1 MPFDATSDGGSGGGG
16 GPSLTGKL
24 LIAMPSMNDPRFRRT
39 VIYICAHSP
48 DGALGLIINKHAGQI
63 SFPDLLEQ
71 LDMKCA
77 PGTEHIRI
85 QLGGPVETG
94 RGFILHTDDYF
105 LDGVTL
111 PVREHVGLTTSLDI
125 LRDMAQGRGPQKAL
139 VALGYS
145 GWGPG
150 QLEYEIRANAWLP
163 CDADSDL
170 IFSASLD
177 TKWDAALARL
187 GINPGNLSGDS
198 GRA

>member
-1 MPFDATSDGGSGGGG
+1 MPFDATPGGGG
-16 GPSLTGKL
+16 GPSLAGKL
-24 LIAMPSMNDPRFRRT
+24 LIAMPNMGDLRFKRT
-39 VIYICAHSP
+39 VIYLCAHSP

-105 LDGVTL
+105 LKGVTM
-111 PVREHVGLTTSLDI
+111 PVREHVGLTTSMDI
-125 LRDMAQGRGPQKAL
+125 LRDMAEGRGPQKVL

-150 QLEYEIRANAWLP
+150 QLEYEIQGNAWLH
-163 CDADSDL
+163 CNADTDL
-170 IFSASLD
+170 VFSTSLEG
-177 TKWDAALARL
+177 KWDAALAKL
-187 GINPGNLSGDS
+187 GINPGNLSGTS

>member
-1 MPFDATSDGGSGGGG
+1 MPFDATPGGGGG
-16 GPSLTGKL
+16 GPSLAGKL
-24 LIAMPSMNDPRFRRT
+24 LIAMPNMGDLRFRRT
-39 VIYICAHSP
+39 VIYMCAHSP

-105 LDGVTL
+105 LKGVTM
-111 PVREHVGLTTSLDI
+111 PVREHVGLTTSMDI
-125 LRDMAQGRGPQKAL
+125 LRDMAEGRGPQKVL

-150 QLEYEIRANAWLP
+150 QLEYEIQGNAWLH
-163 CDADSDL
+163 CNADTDL
-170 IFSASLD
+170 IFSTSLEG
-177 TKWDAALARL
+177 KWDAALAKL
-187 GINPGNLSGDS
+187 GINPGNLSGTS

>member
-1 MPFDATSDGGSGGGG
+1 MPFDATPGGGG
-16 GPSLTGKL
+16 GPSLAGKL
-24 LIAMPSMNDPRFRRT
+24 LIAMPNMGDPRFKRT
-39 VIYICAHSP
+39 VIYLCAHSP

-71 LDMKCA
+71 LDMKCT

-94 RGFILHTDDYF
+94 RGFILHSDDYF
-105 LDGVTL
+105 LKGVTM
-111 PVREHVGLTTSLDI
+111 PVREHVGLTTSMDI
-125 LRDMAQGRGPQKAL
+125 LRDMAEGRGPQKVL

-150 QLEYEIRANAWLP
+150 QLEHEIQANAWLY
-163 CDADSDL
+163 CDADNDI
-170 IFSASLD
+170 IFSAD
-177 TKWDAALARL
+177 METKWARALARL
-187 GINPGNLSGDS
+187 GINPANLSGEG

>member
-1 MPFDATSDGGSGGGG
+1 MPFDATPGGGGGGG
-16 GPSLTGKL
+16 GPSLAGKL
-24 LIAMPSMNDPRFRRT
+24 LIAMPNMNDPRFRRT
-39 VIYICAHSP
+39 VIYMCAHSP

-77 PGTEHIRI
+77 PGTEHIRV

-105 LDGVTL
+105 LKGVTL
-111 PVREHVGLTTSLDI
+111 PVKEHVGLTTSLDI
-125 LRDMAQGRGPQKAL
+125 LRDMAEGRGPQKVL

-150 QLEYEIRANAWLP
+150 QLEYEIQANAWLH
-163 CDADSDL
+163 CDADTDL
-170 IFSASLD
+170 IFSTSLE

-187 GINPGNLSGDS
+187 GINPGNLSGES

>member
-1 MPFDATSDGGSGGGG
+1 MPFDVTPGGGG
-16 GPSLTGKL
+16 GPSLAGKL
-24 LIAMPSMNDPRFRRT
+24 LIAMPNMGDLRFRRT
-39 VIYICAHSP
+39 VIYMCAHSP

-105 LDGVTL
+105 LKGVTM
-111 PVREHVGLTTSLDI
+111 PVREHVGLTTSMDI
-125 LRDMAQGRGPQKAL
+125 LRDMAEGRGPQKVL

-150 QLEYEIRANAWLP
+150 QLEYEIQGNAWLH
-163 CDADSDL
+163 CNADTDL
-170 IFSASLD
+170 IFSASLEG
-177 TKWDAALARL
+177 KWDAALAKL
-187 GINPGNLSGDS
+187 GINPGNLSGTS

>member
-1 MPFDATSDGGSGGGG
+1 MPFDATPDGGGGRG
-16 GPSLTGKL
+16 GPSLAGKL
-24 LIAMPSMNDPRFRRT
+24 LIAMPNMGDPRFRRT
-39 VIYICAHSP
+39 VIYMCAHSP

-71 LDMKCA
+71 LDMQCA

-105 LDGVTL
+105 LPGVTM

-125 LRDMAQGRGPQKAL
+125 LRDMAGGKGPQKVL

-150 QLEYEIRANAWLP
+150 QLEYEIQANAWLH
-163 CDADSDL
+163 CNADADL
-170 IFSASLD
+170 IFSASLE

-187 GINPGNLSGDS
+187 GINPGNLSGAS
-198 GRA
+198 GHA

>member
-1 MPFDATSDGGSGGGG
+1 MPFDATPGRGGGWS
-16 GPSLTGKL
+16 GPSLAGKM
-24 LIAMPSMNDPRFRRT
+24 LIAMPSMGDPRFHRT
-39 VIYICAHSP
+39 VIFMCVHSP
-48 DGALGLIINKHAGQI
+48 DGALGLIVNKHAGQI

-71 LDMKCA
+71 LDMKCK

-105 LDGVTL
+105 LKGITM
-111 PVREHVGLTTSLDI
+111 PVKEHVGLTTSLDI
-125 LRDMAQGRGPQKAL
+125 LRDMAEGRGPQKVL

-150 QLEYEIRANAWLP
+150 QLEHEIQANAWLY
-163 CDADSDL
+163 CDADNDV
-170 IFSASLD
+170 IFSAD
-177 TKWDAALARL
+177 METKWARALARL
-187 GINPGNLSGDS
+187 GINPANLSGDA

>member
-1 MPFDATSDGGSGGGG
+1 MPFDATPGGGG
-16 GPSLTGKL
+16 GSGPSLAGKL
-24 LIAMPSMNDPRFRRT
+24 LIAMPSMNDPRFRRS
-39 VIYICAHSP
+39 VIYMCGHSP

-77 PGTEHIRI
+77 PGTGHIRV

-111 PVREHVGLTTSLDI
+111 LVKEHVGLTTSQDI
-125 LRDMAQGRGPQKAL
+125 LRDMAEGRGPKKVL

-150 QLEYEIRANAWLP
+150 QLEYEIRANAWLH
-163 CDADSDL
+163 CDADTDL
-170 IFSASLD
+170 IFSTSLD

-187 GINPGNLSGDS
+187 GINPGNLSGES